1 MIWLFLL
8 ISFLIPKVSYATTTV
23 TLNSV
28 PSSIT
33 IGESFPVSFILS
45 TNSTSP
51 SFHYKI
57 VGSGVTLITIPD
69 SDCSG
74 SYNNCPEINIG
85 ESGIASGTAYAKITV
100 ITGPI
105 SVLVRVAE
113 SVSHSA
119 TSSQSQIISTYVVPT
134 PSETPT
140 PMPTYVPTST
150 PVPTNTPQP
159 SNTPVPTSTNT
170 PTPTLTPTA
179 TPTKTPSATPI
190 PTDTPLPILTPIIEP
205 TSAEYAEISANNIQ
219 QSSSTLGNILGAGN
233 SEVSSTSSRVANLL
247 PLIFII
253 SGGIL
258 LATPLVIS
266 KIKISWPTKQ

>member
-8 ISFLIPKVSYATTTV
+8 FSFLVPKVSYAITTV
-23 TLNSV
+23 TLNNV

-45 TNSTSP
+45 TSSTSP

-57 VGSGVTLITIPD
+57 VGLGVTLITIPD
-69 SDCSG
+69 SDCSS

-85 ESGIASGTAYAKITV
+85 ESGIANGTAYAKITV
-100 ITGPI
+100 ITSQI

-113 SVSHSA
+113 SISHYA

-140 PMPTYVPTST
+140 PMPTYVPTNT
-150 PVPTNTPQP
+150 PTPTNTPQP
-159 SNTPVPTSTNT
+159 SNTPIPTPTN
-170 PTPTLTPTA
+170 TPTLTPTV
-179 TPTKTPSATPI
+179 TPTKTPSPTPI
-190 PTDTPLPILTPIIEP
+190 PTDTPLPVLTPVIEP
-205 TSAEYAEISANNIQ
+205 TSTEYAEVSANNIQ

-233 SEVSSTSSRVANLL
+233 SEASSSSSPIANLL

-258 LATPLVIS
+258 LAAPLVIS
-266 KIKISWPTKQ
+266 KIKIPWPTKQ